1 MSIGIGQIIII
12 LLVVLIVFG
21 KLPNIFEELAS
32 GIKKVKEVVEKDQ
45 EKIEAGDK
53 EYDLK
58 NEKKD
63 NK

>member
-12 LLVVLIVFG
+12 LLVILIVFG
-21 KLPNIFEELAS
+21 KLPKIFEELAS
-32 GIKKVKEVVEKDQ
+32 GIKKVKEAVDKDQ
-45 EKIEAGDK
+45 DKIEAGDK